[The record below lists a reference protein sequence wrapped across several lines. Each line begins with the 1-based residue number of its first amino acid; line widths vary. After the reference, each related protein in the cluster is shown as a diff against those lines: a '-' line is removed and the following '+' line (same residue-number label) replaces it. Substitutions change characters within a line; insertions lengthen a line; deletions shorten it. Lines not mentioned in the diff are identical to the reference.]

1 MTLTQANK
9 KAFSKAY
16 KRVLQYLDGIGL
28 DLDGDQRQTI
38 AKITRKHF
46 LTKTAE
52 EIALIL
58 LEAYEE
64 IFEVINKKGGEI
76 VDNFKPIFYNPP
88 KNKQLTAE
96 INGLLLNFALYGKPL
111 DFKQYTEKHLRKSR
125 RTAEAEL
132 HRATTYARYL
142 DGLQAEKNGKT
153 VLKKW
158 VATIDDRTRETHA
171 LADGVTLPISEPF
184 TLADGSRLQ
193 FPQDDSLGADISQ
206 LINCRCKLEIII
218 KD

>member
-64 IFEVINKKGGEI
+64 IFDFINIKGG
-76 VDNFKPIFYNPP
+76 NFKPIFYISP

-96 INGLLLNFALYGKPL
+96 IKGLLLNFALYGKPL

-125 RTAEAEL
+125 RTAEAER
-132 HRATTYARYL
+132 HRANTYARYL
-142 DGLQAEKNGKT
+142 DGLQAEKDGKT

-158 VATIDDRTRETHA
+158 VATLDDRTRETHA